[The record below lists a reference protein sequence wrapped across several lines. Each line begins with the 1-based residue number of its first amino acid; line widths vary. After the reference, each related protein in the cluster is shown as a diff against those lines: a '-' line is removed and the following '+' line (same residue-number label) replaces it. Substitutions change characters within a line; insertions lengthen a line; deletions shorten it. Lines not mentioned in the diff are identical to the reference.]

1 LTSPAKGAIPDL
13 QDVFIKEESMKPAAL
28 ALCGLVLTLAPAAS
42 AEIPYI
48 VGDSIADFTLN
59 DAYGTPVSL
68 YDHQGKVIW
77 LVFWT
82 ST

>member
-1 LTSPAKGAIPDL
+1 
-13 QDVFIKEESMKPAAL
+13 MKPVAL
-28 ALCGLVLTLAPAAS
+28 ALCALMLTVVATADVEAA
-42 AEIPYI
+42 YI

-68 YDHQGKVIW
+68 YDSEGLVIW